1 MLQMIHKLFSI
12 EECHKER
19 GVVSIWNSRNF
30 LLRNKS
36 KAAWVRKGL
45 PVLGDMKCE
54 LSIQKYKYEA
64 AEKYKNKAAEKYK
77 YEAAEKC
84 EWIFSTVPTER
95 GDLDRKYLD
104 RVLQCAF
111 PFFLPRILNPDTLV
125 HLVPQDPA
133 AIDVLVATEMA
144 AIVNCWK
151 WVLHIQIH
159 CMCKS

>member
-45 PVLGDMKCE
+45 PVLGDVKCE
-54 LSIQKYKYEA
+54 LSIQ
-64 AEKYKNKAAEKYK
+64 KYK

-95 GDLDRKYLD
+95 GDLERKYLD
-104 RVLQCAF
+104 RVLQCTF

-125 HLVPQDPA
+125 HLVPQDHA
-133 AIDVLVATEMA
+133 AIDVLVATELA
-144 AIVNCWK
+144 TIVNCWK